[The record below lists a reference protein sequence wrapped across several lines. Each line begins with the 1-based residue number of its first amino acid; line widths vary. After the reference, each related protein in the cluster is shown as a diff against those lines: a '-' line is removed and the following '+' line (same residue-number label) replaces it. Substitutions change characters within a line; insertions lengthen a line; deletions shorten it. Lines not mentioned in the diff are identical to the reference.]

1 MRQLLDTHLLLW
13 AASEPERLSAAA
25 REILTD
31 EDSQLLFSVASIW
44 EVVIKAS
51 LGRTDFDVDPH
62 LFRRGLLESGF
73 VELPIT
79 GPHVTAVADLPPTH
93 RDPFDRILLAQ
104 ARTEGLILVTGDAAL
119 ARYPGNIEVV

>member
-1 MRQLLDTHLLLW
+1 VRHLVDTHLLLW

-25 REILTD
+25 RAILTD
-31 EDSQLLFSVASIW
+31 EKSQLWFSVASIW

-51 LGRTDFDVDPH
+51 LGRTDFDVDAH
-62 LFRRGLLESGF
+62 LLRRGLLESDF
-73 VELPIT
+73 AELSIT
-79 GPHVTAVADLPPTH
+79 GPHVMAVADLPPLH

-119 ARYPGNIEVV
+119 ARYPGDIEVV

>member
-1 MRQLLDTHLLLW
+1 VRQLLDTHLLLW